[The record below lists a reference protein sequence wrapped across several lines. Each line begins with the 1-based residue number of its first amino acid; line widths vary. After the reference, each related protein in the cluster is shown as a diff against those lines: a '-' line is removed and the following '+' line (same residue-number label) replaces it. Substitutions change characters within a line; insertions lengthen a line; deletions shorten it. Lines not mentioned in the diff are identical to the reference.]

1 MSDYT
6 EEQIEIVVNGIEN
19 KVKDDDILMQLFQ
32 TGVAFSSLR
41 SLFNGILAD
50 KELRMTSKD
59 RKSKTADFLTDFI
72 VDAETSASD
81 LVAKIGA
88 LQDELKCSTTQA
100 AASMR
105 TWAKSAGMTLP
116 KVVKEKVAKRVGFSG
131 IIQTL
136 LDHVMENKSITRKE
150 LKAYADANNI
160 KRTYVTTVINIVDF
174 AKKFN
179 EPEVEEEMEEA
190 A

>member
-6 EEQIEIVVNGIEN
+6 EEQIEIVTNGIEN

-59 RKSKTADFLTDFI
+59 RKSKTAEFLEDFI
-72 VDAETSASD
+72 VDAETTSSD
-81 LVAKIGA
+81 LVAKISA

-105 TWAKSAGMTLP
+105 TWAKSASMTLP
-116 KVVKEKVAKRVGFSG
+116 KIVKEKVARKVGFSG

-136 LDHVMENKSITRKE
+136 LDHVMANKEITRGD
-150 LKAYADANNI
+150 LKTYADINGI
-160 KRTYVTTVINIVDF
+160 KGTYVTTAINIVNF
-174 AKKFN
+174 AKEFN
-179 EPEVEEEMEEA
+179 KEDEVEDVAEA